1 MPPVTALL
9 KKSSAC
15 PAFLL
20 NLLENDEIIN
30 FTVSLKLKYILP
42 VNNFARYVLIA
53 PTGFAID
60 ISLSFKITI
69 IFVFE
74 VPALFIA
81 S

>member
-1 MPPVTALL
+1 MTALL

-42 VNNFARYVLIA
+42 VNNFAKYVLIA

>member
-1 MPPVTALL
+1 MTALL